1 MSKLFSDFFK
11 GNLFK
16 GDKGVWMIYFFLCMI
31 SLVEIYSASSTLTYE
46 TGNHLAPVI
55 NQAGFLM
62 AGFLV
67 ILLVH
72 RIPCKWFMLFPFAL
86 LPLAIVFLIYATFF
100 APEVNETGRWI
111 AVGPIRFQPSE
122 LGKAALIMSVAVVLA
137 KTQVEK
143 TVFVRGKQKTVASAI
158 KGGRTLA
165 FKIIMGMTVLI
176 CGLIFPE
183 NFSTAAM
190 LALVIVVMMF
200 IGHIPLDLMGKSAL
214 VVALMGVVAVMMMI
228 TLDTATLKSI
238 PGCKRLATVKA
249 RFERRVESQKE
260 NNDSIDFAKY
270 INDQNA
276 QVTHAFIAVANSN
289 VIGLGPGNSIER
301 DFLFHAESDFI
312 YSIIIEEMGLAG
324 GAFVLFLYFVLLI
337 RVGRIAQKCRRFFPA
352 YLVLGFGIMM
362 VLQAFVN
369 MGVAVGLFPV
379 TGQPLP
385 LISRGGTSILI
396 TSFYIGV
403 ILSVSRYAEKISEEQ
418 KMKTAVVSSGE
429 TNEYYDDKNMD

>member
-1 MSKLFSDFFK
+1 MSKIFSDFFK

-55 NQAGFLM
+55 DQAGFLLV
-62 AGFLV
+62 GFLV

-86 LPLAIVFLIYATFF
+86 LPLAVVFLIYATFF
-100 APEVNETGRWI
+100 APEVNDTGRWI
-111 AVGPIRFQPSE
+111 AIGPIRFQPSE

-143 TVFVRGKQKTVASAI
+143 TVVVRGKQKTVASAI

-165 FKIIMGMTVLI
+165 FKIVMGLTILI

-200 IGHIPLDLMGKSAL
+200 IGHVPLDLMGKSAL
-214 VVALMGVVAVMMMI
+214 VVIALGMVAVMMMI
-228 TLDTATLKSI
+228 TLDTGTLQSI

-249 RFERRVESQKE
+249 RFERRMEAQKE
-260 NNDSIDFAKY
+260 ESDSIDFAKY
-270 INDQNA
+270 INDENS

-301 DFLFHAESDFI
+301 DFLSHAESDFI
-312 YSIIIEEMGLAG
+312 YSIIIEEMGFAG
-324 GAFVLFLYFVLLI
+324 GVFVLFLYFALLI

-403 ILSVSRYAEKISEEQ
+403 ILSVSRYAEKISEENVLATEA
-418 KMKTAVVSSGE
+418 KATEDA
-429 TNEYYDDKNMD
+429 TEYYDDKNID